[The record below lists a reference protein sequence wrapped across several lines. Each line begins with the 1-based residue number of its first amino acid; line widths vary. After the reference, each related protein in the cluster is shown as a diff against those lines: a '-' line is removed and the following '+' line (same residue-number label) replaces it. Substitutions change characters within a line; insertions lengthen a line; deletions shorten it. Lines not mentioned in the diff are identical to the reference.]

1 MFINAALR
9 SDVLRAWPLLPVPS
23 DADRSALVIA
33 ARESITPDILAEGRL
48 YRVETGCLALCRQ
61 IDAERRQIL
70 DIVGPGRLMDQSLAH
85 RLPCQIVAFAPT
97 RLAPV
102 DAPAAGLEALAAAHQ
117 QVMLDRALGHLTRL
131 GKLGA
136 GERVAEALLDLAA
149 QYAPHTGLNG
159 AGGVT
164 FPFHLSRGDLADWLG
179 LTLET
184 VSRCMSRL
192 KQDGVIDFGKGPT
205 LTLLDRAALT
215 EIARGSRKLQALYAP
230 RQAG

>member
-1 MFINAALR
+1 MLISAALR
-9 SDVLRAWPLLPVPS
+9 SDALRAWPLPPVPS
-23 DADRSALVIA
+23 DAGAPALVIA
-33 ARESITPDILAEGRL
+33 AREPVTPHTLAEAHL
-48 YRVETGCLALCRQ
+48 YRVETGCVALCRQ

-70 DIVGPGRLMDQSLAH
+70 DIIGPGRLMDPGLAG
-85 RLPCQIVAFAPT
+85 RLPCEIVAFAPT
-97 RLAPV
+97 RLVPV
-102 DAPAAGLEALAAAHQ
+102 DAPAAGLEAAHQ
-117 QVMLDRALGHLTRL
+117 QLMLDRALGHLTRL

-136 GERVAEALLDLAA
+136 GERVAEALLDLAG
-149 QYAPHTGLNG
+149 QYAAQACFEGEQG
-159 AGGVT
+159 ET

-205 LTLLDRAALT
+205 LTLLDRPALT
-215 EIARGSRKLQALYAP
+215 EIARGRRKLQALYAP

>member
-1 MFINAALR
+1 M
-9 SDVLRAWPLLPVPS
+9 
-23 DADRSALVIA
+23 
-33 ARESITPDILAEGRL
+33 
-48 YRVETGCLALCRQ
+48 ALCRQ

-70 DIVGPGRLMDQSLAH
+70 DIVGPGRLIDQGLVH
-85 RLPCQIVAFAPT
+85 RLPCEIVAFAPT

-131 GKLGA
+131 GRLGA
-136 GERVAEALLDLAA
+136 GERVAEALLDLAG
-149 QYAPHTGLNG
+149 QYAHHACFKGEG
-159 AGGVT
+159 SET

-192 KQDGVIDFGKGPT
+192 KQDGVIDFGKGST

>member
-1 MFINAALR
+1 MFIAAALR
-9 SDVLRAWPLLPVPS
+9 SDALRAWPLLPVPS
-23 DADRSALVIA
+23 EAGASALVLA
-33 ARESITPDILAEGRL
+33 AREPVTPDTLAEGHL

-70 DIVGPGRLMDQSLAH
+70 DIVGPGRLIDQGLAR
-85 RLPCQIVAFAPT
+85 RLPCQIIAFAPT

-102 DAPAAGLEALAAAHQ
+102 DAPSIGLEALAAAHQ

-136 GERVAEALLDLAA
+136 GERVAEALLDLAG
-149 QYAPHTGLNG
+149 QYAPDACLNG
-159 AGGVT
+159 EDGET

-192 KQDGVIDFGKGPT
+192 KQEGVIDFGKGPT